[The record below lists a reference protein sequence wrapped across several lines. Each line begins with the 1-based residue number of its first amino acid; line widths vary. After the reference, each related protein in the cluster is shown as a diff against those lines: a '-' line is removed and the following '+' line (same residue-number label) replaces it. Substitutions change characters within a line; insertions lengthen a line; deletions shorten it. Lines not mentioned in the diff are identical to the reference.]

1 MSKIKSAINQWKIKN
16 QIRVIERKIAALE
29 SQIK

>member
-1 MSKIKSAINQWKIKN
+1 MSKIKSAIKHWKIKN
-16 QIRVIERKIAALE
+16 QIRVIERKIEALE